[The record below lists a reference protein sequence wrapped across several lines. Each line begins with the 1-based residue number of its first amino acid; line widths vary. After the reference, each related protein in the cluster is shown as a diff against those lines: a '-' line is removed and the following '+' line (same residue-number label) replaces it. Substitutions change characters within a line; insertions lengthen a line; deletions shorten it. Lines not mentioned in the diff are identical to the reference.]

1 MATKL
6 TLRLDE
12 RLIAAAKRHAAARG
26 MTVSRMV
33 AQYFEALEAL
43 EARDLEGADAPAPSH
58 RVRSLLGVLPSE
70 PDPEGTYRTHL
81 ERKHA

>member
-26 MTVSRMV
+26 TSVSRMV
-33 AQYFEALEAL
+33 AAYVEALEAL
-43 EARDLEGADAPAPSH
+43 EAGDLEGADAPAPSH
-58 RVRSLLGVLPSE
+58 RVHSLLGVLPSV
-70 PDPEGTYRTHL
+70 PNRRGRTAL
-81 ERKHA
+81 A

>member
-26 MTVSRMV
+26 TSVSRMV
-33 AQYFEALEAL
+33 AAYVEALEAL
-43 EARDLEGADAPAPSH
+43 EAGDLENQDAPASSR
-58 RVRSLLGVLPSE
+58 RVRTLLGVLPNE
-70 PDPEGTYRTHL
+70 PDPEGTYRAHL
-81 ERKHA
+81 ERKHE